1 MARRVGATETFG
13 FTWQEAPRRAA
24 PLDSSLD
31 DPPIQNVDATPRTKA
46 RIAALR
52 WHLAQ
57 HPAGLS
63 FAKLCAASGL
73 PAEDVRYALDIAL
86 RARLIRR
93 AGARNSLV
101 YLTNA
106 DAAVD

>member
-1 MARRVGATETFG
+1 MARRVGAREAFG
-13 FTWQEAPRRAA
+13 FAWQEAPRG
-24 PLDSSLD
+24 PSPVT
-31 DPPIQNVDATPRTKA
+31 PPPQLQNLDATAGTKA

-52 WHLAQ
+52 WLLAQ

-63 FAKLCAASGL
+63 FAKLCAASRL